1 MLRGPSSPDGVL
13 LTAPSFDSNAP
24 ADKVVC
30 LKMKDA
36 AVLDRRA
43 KLLGKVADYILS
55 KGLAGLSLRPLA
67 ATINTS
73 PRMLLY
79 FFGSKERL
87 IAEALAHI
95 RTRE

>member
-1 MLRGPSSPDGVL
+1 MLQGPSSPDGFL

-24 ADKVVC
+24 ADKVGC

-43 KLLGKVADYILS
+43 KLLSEVADYILS
-55 KGLAGLSLRPLA
+55 NGLADLSLRPLA

-79 FFGSKERL
+79 FL
-87 IAEALAHI
+87 AL
-95 RTRE
+95 RSD